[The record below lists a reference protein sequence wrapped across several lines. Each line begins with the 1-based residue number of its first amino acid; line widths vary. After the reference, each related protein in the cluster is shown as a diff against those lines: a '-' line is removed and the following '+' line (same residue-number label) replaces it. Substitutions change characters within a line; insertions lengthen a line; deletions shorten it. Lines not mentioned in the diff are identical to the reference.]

1 MSKDEPSSLL
11 SKMAKLV
18 RSPGAPKA
26 DAIEDVKEA
35 AKPAADALSKQDL
48 KDMIEQRRRNDFVR
62 RREFDMLRKV
72 RAAGGA
78 AHIDAAALPS
88 FFETSTPSPLD
99 DKDGTIKK
107 IDDIEA
113 LMSEQ
118 WSDRKSTPR
127 GRVQQ
132 TVAQNTEAQSTQDL
146 TPPTAASPLPA
157 AAHLPPMEPTAPMPL
172 RPPNLAPLAPTAP
185 MMLMPMP
192 APIAAARALDMLDIS
207 NPELA
212 RVPVAKA
219 PSGARPAAMPIH
231 SAPPPAAPPAANPAA
246 PGAQTIGALGPKD
259 KDYVFDQDMEELAIR
274 FGSGDDDAA
283 VEAALIAALAPG
295 SPKAKDDEAWLTLFD
310 FYRMVGNHA
319 RFDTAAID
327 YAGRFEKSAPI
338 WYSVPELLGKAA
350 SGGVAVQAG
359 ASSGWTS
366 PAIFGLQSAAALNAA
381 LTRLP
386 QPWNLNWGKLNKID
400 DTALAA
406 LEKLVASWCMSKV
419 QMRFSGAARL
429 LEVVAART
437 PNGDAAVNQGWW
449 RLHMFLQ
456 RLMHRPDEFE
466 VVALDFC
473 VTYEVSPPQ
482 WEKALCNFKSLD
494 SEGATMMAAST
505 RIPGADA
512 QESMLSIMPQITS
525 VDLSG
530 SLTGDAAKAIQQID
544 AQLEGA
550 SILVISCGKLMR
562 ADFTAA
568 GALLNWAA
576 THQAEGHIIQ
586 FRSVNR
592 LVAAFFHVIGIHE
605 HARIL
610 VSTL

>member
-1 MSKDEPSSLL
+1 MSKDEPSGLL

-18 RSPGAPKA
+18 RSSSAQKP
-26 DAIEDVKEA
+26 EA
-35 AKPAADALSKQDL
+35 AEASKEVSKPTAEALSKQDL

-78 AHIDAAALPS
+78 AYFDAAALPS

-99 DKDGTIKK
+99 DKDTTIKK

-118 WSDRKSTPR
+118 WYDRKSVAR
-127 GRVQQ
+127 GRDKPA
-132 TVAQNTEAQSTQDL
+132 VAQNIEAQVTQSL
-146 TPPTAASPLPA
+146 ILPTEPSPLPA
-157 AAHLPPMEPTAPMPL
+157 AAMLPPMEPTAPMPL
-172 RPPNLAPLAPTAP
+172 RPPNLAPPPPTAP
-185 MMLMPMP
+185 MMMPPIP
-192 APIAAARALDMLDIS
+192 APIAASQVLDMLDIS
-207 NPELA
+207 SSELA
-212 RVPVAKA
+212 RVSVARTATVARSAAMPSA
-219 PSGARPAAMPIH
+219 PTPAARPADA
-231 SAPPPAAPPAANPAA
+231 
-246 PGAQTIGALGPKD
+246 GAQMIGALGPKD
-259 KDYVFDQDMEELAIR
+259 KDYVFDLDMEELAIR

-283 VEAALIAALAPG
+283 VEASLIAVLAPG
-295 SPKAKDDEAWLTLFD
+295 SSKAKDDEAWLSLFD
-310 FYRMVGNHA
+310 FYRVVGNHA

-327 YAGRFEKSAPI
+327 YAGRFEKSAPT

-350 SGGVAVQAG
+350 AGGIAVQAG
-359 ASSGWTS
+359 ASSGWTC
-366 PAIFGLQSAAALNAA
+366 PAIFGLQSAAALSAA

-386 QPWNLNWGKLNKID
+386 QPWNLNWSKLNKID
-400 DTALAA
+400 DAALAA
-406 LEKLVASWCMSKV
+406 LEKLVATWCTSKV

-429 LEVVAART
+429 LEVVAARA

-449 RLHMFLQ
+449 RLHMLLL
-456 RLMHRPDEFE
+456 RLMHRPDEFD

-494 SEGATMMAAST
+494 SEGATMMAATT
-505 RIPGADA
+505 RMPGTDT
-512 QESMLSIMPQITS
+512 QESAQSIMPQVTS
-525 VDLSG
+525 VELSG
-530 SLTGDAAKAIQQID
+530 SLTGDAAKAIEQID

-550 SILVISCGKLMR
+550 SIMVISCKKLMR

-576 THQAEGHIIQ
+576 THQAEGRSIQ